1 MRNYTGS
8 DVIRHDE
15 IEGALEAGRAQ
26 AQNKE
31 VVEKILVKAKEA
43 KGLSFTEA
51 AVLLYVEDQEVLAQM
66 TTIAKQVKEAIYGR
80 RIVLFAPLYVGNYCV
95 NQCQYCGYQ
104 QSNKELTRKKLQ
116 MEEIDKEIDALL
128 ALGHKRIVVEAGED
142 PVNHPLSF
150 VIDCINRAYT
160 YENEAGEKIRRI
172 NVNIAATTVDEYRQ
186 LKEANIGTYIL
197 FQESYHRPTY
207 ELMHPKGPKS
217 NYDWHT
223 TAMHRAMQGGVDDVG
238 VGVLFGLYDYHY
250 ETVAMLMHAE
260 HLEETMGVGPHTVSV
275 PRLRPATGMDL
286 TQYPHLVNDE
296 EFKKIVMV
304 LRLAVPYAGMILSTR
319 EEGEFRDEVLAL
331 GVSQVSSGSCTGVGG
346 YNAETEKDPNE
357 KPQFEVGDHRTPQ
370 EMIRQLCENGY
381 IPSYCTA
388 CYREGRTGDRFMEL
402 AKSGEI
408 QNVCQPNALLTL
420 EEYLLDHGD
429 EETTRLGREL
439 IAKEIELIPSP
450 EIKKMTKERLEDL
463 KQGKRDLYF

>member
-1 MRNYTGS
+1 M
-8 DVIRHDE
+8 
-15 IEGALEAGRAQ
+15 
-26 AQNKE
+26 
-31 VVEKILVKAKEA
+31 
-43 KGLSFTEA
+43 
-51 AVLLYVEDQEVLAQM
+51 
-66 TTIAKQVKEAIYGR
+66 
-80 RIVLFAPLYVGNYCV
+80 
-95 NQCQYCGYQ
+95 
-104 QSNKELTRKKLQ
+104 
-116 MEEIDKEIDALL
+116 
-128 ALGHKRIVVEAGED
+128 
-142 PVNHPLSF
+142 
-150 VIDCINRAYT
+150 IDCINRAYA

-429 EETTRLGREL
+429 EETIRLGREL